1 LQLPSWSLYRCG
13 PLSDLCVFRYLK
25 GTGLMHKEQASV
37 MDTVLQG
44 DQLSDAEARLL
55 ADISD
60 LTPLLVAAS
69 QLRDQIHQNRISYS
83 RKVFIPL
90 TKLCRDVCH
99 YCTFAQ
105 PPHQDKRAYLMYD
118 EVLAIARAGAEAGCK
133 EALFTLGDKPELRY
147 KVAARELAKMGHSTT
162 LSYLAEMADLVFKE
176 TGLLPHVNPG
186 VVTGDDIA
194 MLRRVSVLQGLM
206 LESSSERLCQQ
217 GGPHYGSPDKR
228 PQVRLETIRLA
239 GEQKVPFTTGILIGI
254 GETRL
259 ERIESLLALRALH
272 QQYGH
277 IQEIIVQSF
286 RAKPGTLMANAPE
299 PDLDDLLW
307 TLAVARLIFG
317 GAMNIQAPPNLSPG
331 VYQKLISAGLNDWG
345 GVSPVT
351 PDHVNPE
358 ACWPHLQELAERT
371 AETGKV
377 LVPRLA
383 IFPPYAQAAQ
393 QWQDQKFIPPILQAS
408 DSDGYARL
416 DSWSPGEQV
425 EVPAVEK
432 ALATQF
438 QPANKGRVSAAIQT
452 ILEKALAAETVTEAE
467 IVRLFQAR
475 GDDFGA
481 ICHAANMLRQR
492 VNSDV
497 VSYTV
502 NRNISYTNICYFRC
516 QFCAFSKGKLS
527 ENLRGI
533 PYDLALD
540 EVARRAQEAWE
551 RGATEACMQG
561 GIHPEYTGETYLN
574 ICRAVKAVVPEM
586 HIHAFSPLEVWQ
598 GAQTL
603 GISSHDFLVQ
613 LKEVGLSTLP
623 GTAAEILDDEIR
635 ATLCPD
641 KIKIHEW
648 LQVLEEAHKVG
659 LHTTSTVMYGHIEQ
673 PVHWARHLLLIKQL
687 QARTGGITEFVPL
700 PFVHMEAPLF
710 WKGRSRKG
718 PTFREAVLMHAV
730 ARLVLHPHITNIQ
743 VSWVK
748 MGCEGVQ
755 TCLQAGANDLGGTLM
770 DESIS
775 RAAGGEMGQE
785 LPPDQMEE
793 IISAIGRIPL
803 QRTTLYKPVPEERRH
818 ASFKAPELQPIVL
831 TPSKRYARAHS
842 GQKV

>member
-1 LQLPSWSLYRCG
+1 LLLPSGSLSLLLWTALRSMRILGY
-13 PLSDLCVFRYLK
+13 PK
-25 GTGLMHKEQASV
+25 GTDLMHKEQVSV
-37 MDTVLQG
+37 IDAVLQG
-44 DQLSDAEARLL
+44 DQLSDTETRSL

-60 LTPLLVAAS
+60 LSTLLAAAS
-69 QLRDQIHQNRISYS
+69 RLRDQIHQNRISYS

-105 PPHQDKRAYLMYD
+105 PPHQGERAYLTRD
-118 EVLAIARAGAEAGCK
+118 EVLAIARSGAEVGCK
-133 EALFTLGDKPELRY
+133 EALFTLGDKPELRH
-147 KVAARELAKMGHSTT
+147 KVAAHELAELGHTTT
-162 LSYLAEMADLVFKE
+162 LSYLAELADLVLKE

-186 VVTGDDIA
+186 VVTTDDIV
-194 MLRRVSVLQGLM
+194 MLRRVSVSQGMM
-206 LESSSERLCQQ
+206 LESASERLCQQ
-217 GGPHYGSPDKR
+217 GGPHYGSPDKW
-228 PQVRLETIRLA
+228 PQTRLETIRLA
-239 GEQKVPFTTGILIGI
+239 GELKVPFTSGILIGI

-277 IQEIIVQSF
+277 MQEIIVQNF
-286 RAKPGTLMANAPE
+286 RAKPDTRMSHAPE

-331 VYQKLISAGLNDWG
+331 VYQKLICAGLNDWG

-358 ACWPHLQELAERT
+358 AHWPHLQELADCT

-377 LVPRLA
+377 LVERLA
-383 IFPPYAQAAQ
+383 VYPPYVQAAR
-393 QWQDQKFIPPILQAS
+393 QWQDQQLVTPLLQAS
-408 DSDGYARL
+408 DSDGYARV

-425 EVPAVEK
+425 EVPVREK
-432 ALATQF
+432 ALVTPCQSTN
-438 QPANKGRVSAAIQT
+438 QVNVSADIQA

-467 IVRLFQAR
+467 IVQLFQAR
-475 GDDFGA
+475 GDDLGA
-481 ICHAANMLRQR
+481 VCQAANMLRQR
-492 VNSDV
+492 VNGDV

-527 ENLRGI
+527 ENLRGT

-540 EVARRAQEAWE
+540 EVVRRAQEAWD
-551 RGATEACMQG
+551 RGATEVCMQG
-561 GIHPEYTGETYLN
+561 GIHPEYTGETYLT
-574 ICRAVKAVVPEM
+574 ICQAVKAVVPDM

-598 GAQTL
+598 GAQTSD
-603 GISSHDFLVQ
+603 ISLHDFLVQ
-613 LKEVGLSTLP
+613 LKEAGLGTLP
-623 GTAAEILDDEIR
+623 GTAAEILDDEVR

-641 KIKIHEW
+641 KIKTDEW

-659 LHTTSTVMYGHIEQ
+659 LHTTSTVMYGHIER
-673 PVHWARHLLLIKQL
+673 PVHWARHLLRIKQL

-718 PTFREAVLMHAV
+718 PTFREAVLMHAI
-730 ARLVLHPHITNIQ
+730 ARLVLHPHIPNIQ

-748 MGCEGVQ
+748 MGREGVQ
-755 TCLQAGANDLGGTLM
+755 TCLHAGANDLGGTLM

-793 IISAIGRIPL
+793 IIRSLGRIPL
-803 QRTTLYKPVPEERRH
+803 QRTTLYKPVSEERRR
-818 ASFKAPELQPIVL
+818 ASFKAPGLQPIVL
-831 TPSKRYARAHS
+831 TPCKRYTRAHTE
-842 GQKV
+842 